1 MAIELINIGQI
12 ANDGTGDDL
21 REAFIKVNANFEDL
35 DLRDNEKTT
44 VTNLGSGERI
54 FDNIVNYDIKLK
66 SISAGDGIGIEA
78 TPTGEIQISNITE
91 SFNEIIV
98 ESNNRQEM
106 TLSTTDRFK
115 LYAGVGLSTS
125 IDPVA
130 KIMRIDN
137 TKTTRVIQDTDPTLG
152 GDLDADAHNILSA
165 NNIQANTFTGNL
177 IGNVTG
183 LINGY
188 DPSTI
193 APYFDN
199 YFDFGEMGRTV
210 NGIIDWLIE
219 DADVDFGTFPLPD
232 PRTIDLGAI
241 AD

>member
-1 MAIELINIGQI
+1 MQLLPGRA
-12 ANDGTGDDL
+12 
-21 REAFIKVNANFEDL
+21 
-35 DLRDNEKTT
+35 
-44 VTNLGSGERI
+44 LGI
-54 FDNIVNYDIKLK
+54 
-66 SISAGDGIGIEA
+66 
-78 TPTGEIQISNITE
+78 
-91 SFNEIIV
+91 
-98 ESNNRQEM
+98 
-106 TLSTTDRFK
+106 
-115 LYAGVGLSTS
+115 YAGVGLETVVDSETN
-125 IDPVA
+125 
-130 KIMRIDN
+130 IMVINN

-152 GDLDADAHNILSA
+152 GDLDADGRNILSA